1 MGHRHCSLGFWGTW
15 AYWDWYG
22 RAKERTQL
30 SESEYVWNHILE
42 TKFAFLEIGS
52 KRERW
57 TEQEMAWN
65 WGVKHRRSR
74 TCPMN
79 CKLAL
84 SLDSGS
90 TWFEIKM
97 WLQLER
103 QILVSH
109 ERGSRVGRGEIMK
122 PVQGMPRGF
131 SPFDP
136 FRIKERRTQRWG
148 ADLDDIPWEVGFQ
161 TLLKAWAWGS
171 GTKSPPSHTRIGPW
185 EWASCT
191 WACSTG
197 SLLRVLFLF
206 FICLPSLTI
215 CLACNTQYVSN
226 RLKADTSSWR
236 MALGRAFRVLLP

>member
-148 ADLDDIPWEVGFQ
+148 ADLDASREKLVSRHSWRLGLGAQVLSHHPP
-161 TLLKAWAWGS
+161 TLELGPGS
-171 GTKSPPSHTRIGPW
+171 GPAVPGPAALEASW
-185 EWASCT
+185 ESFFSFSSVFLVLPYAWHATLNMCL
-191 WACSTG
+191 TG
-197 SLLRVLFLF
+197 
-206 FICLPSLTI
+206 
-215 CLACNTQYVSN
+215 
-226 RLKADTSSWR
+226 
-236 MALGRAFRVLLP
+236 